1 MILEKRRNGKFAKKM
16 QPVYKWMNRL
26 SVPLQ
31 FLLAC
36 IINFFIE
43 VISRLSFGE
52 AWAYLTKTPLVFLY
66 NSCMIFVT
74 FTIVYLVRR
83 RVFTRIL
90 LSVFWLFLG
99 ICNGYLL
106 TKRVTPFNAQ
116 DLKVLSDALELTGNY
131 FNTFELIMI
140 IIGVTALIVW
150 VVSMWK
156 RGGQY
161 TGKMHRWIALGGVV
175 ASFVGCMALTNLAID
190 KRVISNYFG
199 NIAFAYEDYGFPYCF
214 SQVCL
219 IQGSTSRQ
227 DMAKRRWRRST
238 KKKN

>member
-1 MILEKRRNGKFAKKM
+1 
-16 QPVYKWMNRL
+16 
-26 SVPLQ
+26 
-31 FLLAC
+31 
-36 IINFFIE
+36 
-43 VISRLSFGE
+43 
-52 AWAYLTKTPLVFLY
+52 
-66 NSCMIFVT
+66 MIFVT

-150 VVSMWK
+150 VVSMWN
-156 RGGQY
+156 GADST
-161 TGKMHRWIALGGVV
+161 TGRCTLDRAWRSCRFLCRLYGA
-175 ASFVGCMALTNLAID
+175 D
-190 KRVISNYFG
+190 KSG
-199 NIAFAYEDYGFPYCF
+199 D
-214 SQVCL
+214 
-219 IQGSTSRQ
+219 
-227 DMAKRRWRRST
+227 
-238 KKKN
+238 